1 MEKDMIRVITVDD
14 EALFRQGIS
23 LLIQREKDI
32 ELVSDFS
39 NGKELLDALIT
50 LEELPDIILMD
61 LNMPEINGVEATK
74 QIHIKYPQI
83 KIIALTSYN
92 TKAFIVNMIQSGACS
107 FLKKNSSPAEL
118 LTAIREVHSKGFFYN
133 NEVMEALHQN
143 LIEPKKKVSSIF
155 DANHISKRE
164 KEVLE
169 LICKQYNTSEIA
181 DQLFISSRTVE
192 GHRNSL
198 LLKTGAKNTAGLVVY
213 AIESKIADMNYLKD
227 RFE

>member
-1 MEKDMIRVITVDD
+1 MENNIIRVIIVDD

-23 LLIQREKDI
+23 LLIHREKDI

-39 NGKELLDALIT
+39 NGKELLDELVT
-50 LEELPDIILMD
+50 LEKLPDIILMD

-83 KIIALTSYN
+83 RIIALTSYN

>member
-1 MEKDMIRVITVDD
+1 MEKDTIRLMIVDD

-23 LLIQREKDI
+23 LLMQRETDI
-32 ELVSDFS
+32 VLVRDFS
-39 NGKELLDALIT
+39 NGKELLDALPT
-50 LEELPDIILMD
+50 LEELPHVILMD

-74 QIHIKYPQI
+74 QIHVRYPQI
-83 KIIALTSYN
+83 KIIAVTSYN
-92 TKAFIVNMIQSGACS
+92 TKAFVVNMIQSGACS
-107 FLKKNSSPAEL
+107 FLKKNSSPADL
-118 LTAIREVHSKGFFYN
+118 LNAIREVHQKGFFYN
-133 NEVMEALHQN
+133 TEVMEALHQN
-143 LIEPKKKVSSIF
+143 LTEPKKKVSSIF

-169 LICKQYNTSEIA
+169 LICQQYSTPEIA

-213 AIESKIADMNYLKD
+213 AIESKIVDTHYLKD
-227 RFE
+227 RFD

>member
-1 MEKDMIRVITVDD
+1 MENNIIRVIIVDD

-39 NGKELLDALIT
+39 NGKELLDELVT
-50 LEELPDIILMD
+50 LEKLPDIILMD

-83 KIIALTSYN
+83 RIIALTSYN

>member
-1 MEKDMIRVITVDD
+1 MEKDIIRVIIVDD

-32 ELVSDFS
+32 ELVRDFS
-39 NGKELLDALIT
+39 NGKELLDELVT

-83 KIIALTSYN
+83 RIIALTSYN

-143 LIEPKKKVSSIF
+143 LTEHKKKISSIF

-192 GHRNSL
+192 GHRNNL